1 MELVEVW
8 ISYSSPSYCCFLP
21 SSRWRCR
28 IGSTYNN
35 RSSGTELGCKVQV
48 VKMKL
53 YARHSGVSSGRGMVL
68 SLIDNNAN
76 QREGDF
82 RVASRLE
89 QDERD
94 VGNGVRGRSS
104 PGQYGNRCIR
114 LAA

>member
-1 MELVEVW
+1 MTAASITNWHCERVA
-8 ISYSSPSYCCFLP
+8 PT
-21 SSRWRCR
+21 

-35 RSSGTELGCKVQV
+35 RRCGAESGCKVQV

-53 YARHSGVSSGRGMVL
+53 YARHSGVSSGRGLVL

-82 RVASRLE
+82 RVASRVE

-94 VGNGVRGRSS
+94 VGNGFRSRSS
-104 PGQYGNRCIR
+104 PRQ
-114 LAA
+114 